1 MCIRDRLYSAV
12 WHRIHTCLAPV
23 CVQWL
28 TVVIYVCVRAY
39 INAHASEYAYAYS
52 LAVTTL

>member
-1 MCIRDRLYSAV
+1 MY
-12 WHRIHTCLAPV
+12 TCLAPV
-23 CVQWL
+23 YTQWL

-39 INAHASEYAYAYS
+39 INAHEYAYAYAYS

>member
-1 MCIRDRLYSAV
+1 MY
-12 WHRIHTCLAPV
+12 TCLAPV
-23 CVQWL
+23 YTQWL
-28 TVVIYVCVRAY
+28 TVAIYVCVRAS